1 MKYTSDH
8 ESKNSIRIRCESLRN
23 MTADEADILRFELMN
38 DPGIQKVDLYRKTGG
53 VRITYDCPR
62 SEIIKLLN
70 ILDIEDIEIVKD
82 YLIRHPEEED
92 YLGSDELLRRHLA
105 PELKR
110 DLRKRIVMEAVADL
124 VMPTPIQLGYHL
136 YQFVTLKKL

>member
-1 MKYTSDH
+1 
-8 ESKNSIRIRCESLRN
+8 
-23 MTADEADILRFELMN
+23 MTVPEA
-38 DPGIQKVDLYRKTGG
+38 
-53 VRITYDCPR
+53 
-62 SEIIKLLN
+62 KLF
-70 ILDIEDIEIVKD
+70 LDIEDIEIVKD